1 MSKEGFVP
9 EDGGWTQSKGDKVL
23 LLSVPTLQKYIEV
36 SVKKFSYKW
45 LYNRELTSY
54 ILDLTFNDEHNIP
67 LIFPQTH
74 AGQLL
79 LDADA
84 YEEFSIAIIASPLEK
99 MEDDTAYLYFPKIN
113 LKRSIH
119 AKW

>member
-9 EDGGWTQSKGDKVL
+9 EDGGWTQLEGEKVL
-23 LLSVPTLQKYIEV
+23 LLSVPTIQKYIEV
-36 SVKKFSYKW
+36 PINNFSYKW

-84 YEEFSIAIIASPLEK
+84 YGEFAIAIITIPLEN
-99 MEDDTAYLYFPKIN
+99 MEDDTPFLFFPKIN

-119 AKW
+119 AGW